1 MVSKD
6 QLLLFTRDGFKNVLN
21 HIFMSFSSILTLII
35 TLSLC
40 AAVMIFVEN
49 ANIITRNV
57 ESQVMLIAE
66 FEEGTSMAEINRVSE
81 VVAAHEHV
89 EAYEFIDRYTAQ
101 EIAIETITEGNE
113 AAAEMLEGIEN
124 HLRDILEIETTDIYS
139 LDEVHEFLS
148 TIDSIENVINPSEL
162 AEQISGI
169 TTVIR
174 AILFVF
180 VAAMLILAIFLIQNT
195 IRVTIYARMEE
206 LAIMKLVGASIGHIV
221 FPFVFEGLII
231 GAIGAIVP
239 ILFTIIGYSVTYNMS
254 GSMAIF
260 ELAPPA
266 SLIYSVSFYI
276 GLVSITVS
284 LIGSIVAVMRYALKE

>member
-40 AAVMIFVEN
+40 AAAMMFVEN
-49 ANIITRNV
+49 ANIVTRNV

-66 FEEGTSMAEINRVSE
+66 FEEGTTEEEIARVSE
-81 VVAAHEHV
+81 LVGAQELVENHV
-89 EAYEFIDRYTAQ
+89 FIDRYTAQ
-101 EIAIETITEGNE
+101 QRAIDTITEGNE
-113 AAAEMLEGIEN
+113 TAADMLAGIEN
-124 HLRDILEIETTDIYS
+124 HLRDLLEVETVDIYS
-139 LDEVHEFLS
+139 LDAVSELLLE
-148 TIDSIENVINPSEL
+148 IDSIERVWNPSDL
-162 AEQISGI
+162 ADQISGI

-174 AILFVF
+174 GVLFVF
-180 VAAMLILAIFLIQNT
+180 VAALLVLAIFLIQNT

-221 FPFVFEGLII
+221 IPFVFEGLII
-231 GAIGAIVP
+231 GAIGAIIP
-239 ILFTIIGYSVTYNMS
+239 ILFTIFGYSIAYSMG
-254 GSMAIF
+254 GSMPIF

-266 SLIYSVSFYI
+266 TLVYSVSFYI
-276 GLVSITVS
+276 GLISIVVS